1 MGKIISLI
9 HMSLDGYMAD
19 QDGQI
24 NWIKMDEEVAGYV
37 AELTHGA
44 SGTIYGR
51 VTYQLMDPYW
61 PNVLK
66 NPEAYP
72 KWQVDYAV
80 WVNEALKLVI
90 SKTLAGVSWNNMRV
104 ISENVVEEI
113 GKIKREAKDN
123 LLLLASATLVNTL
136 LPAGL
141 IDEICVTVN
150 PIVLGG
156 GKEFFK
162 PMRSRAPLKLLETR
176 KFKTGVMGLRY
187 QVMI

>member
-1 MGKIISLI
+1 MGKIFSLI

-19 QDGQI
+19 QNGQI
-24 NWIKMDEEVAGYV
+24 DWIKMDEEIAGYV
-37 AELTHGA
+37 AGLWQDA

-51 VTYQLMDPYW
+51 TTYQMMDPYW

-66 NPEAYP
+66 KPEGHP

-80 WVNEALKLVI
+80 WVDKALKVVV
-90 SKTLAGVSWNNMRV
+90 SGTLGGVSWNNTRV
-104 ISENVVEEI
+104 INHDVAEEI
-113 GKIKREAKDN
+113 GKIKREVEGD

-141 IDEICVTVN
+141 IDEICVTLN
-150 PIVLGG
+150 PVVLGG

-162 PMRSRAPLKLLETR
+162 TMHSRVPLKLLKMR
-176 KFKTGVMGLRY
+176 NFKNGVTGLRY